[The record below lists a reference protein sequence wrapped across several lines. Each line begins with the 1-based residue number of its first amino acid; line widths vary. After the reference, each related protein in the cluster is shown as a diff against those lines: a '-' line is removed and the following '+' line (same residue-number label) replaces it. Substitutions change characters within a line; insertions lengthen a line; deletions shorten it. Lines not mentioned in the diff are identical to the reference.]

1 MAEYILP
8 IQRLIEEFRKIPGV
22 GAKTAARYAFAVLN
36 LTDADAARFAD
47 AIVGIKRDVYRC
59 PVCNCLSSF
68 PDSCDICSSADR
80 DKSVICVVEDA
91 KDVMTMERIRGYKGV
106 YHVLGGAL
114 SPLDNVT
121 PSDLKIK
128 ELISRVEQGEVKEII
143 VATNPTPKGDTT
155 ASYISRILEPYDV
168 RVSRL
173 AYGIPVGADIEYADE
188 VTLFRAMEGRR
199 FFVNN
204 DDPNLKNKEN

>member
-36 LTDADAARFAD
+36 LSEGEANRFAD
-47 AIVGIKRDVYRC
+47 AILGVKRDVHKC
-59 PVCNCLSSF
+59 PICHGLSS
-68 PDSCDICSSADR
+68 DEDGCDICTSPDR
-80 DKSVICVVEDA
+80 DPSVICVVEDA
-91 KDVMTMERIRGYKGV
+91 KDVMTMEKVRGYRGT

-121 PSDLKIK
+121 HENLTVK
-128 ELISRVEQGEVKEII
+128 ELISRVEEGGVKEVII
-143 VATNPTPKGDTT
+143 ATNPTPKGDTT
-155 ASYISRILEPYDV
+155 AAYIARLLEAYPV
-168 RVSRL
+168 EVSRL

-188 VTLFRAMEGRR
+188 ITLLRAMEGRR
-199 FFVNN
+199 FFGNN
-204 DDPNLKNKEN
+204 RQDK